1 MRCQQIRKSAFLP
14 WRTTYFLGV
23 WKVQGKCCFFSVE
36 SDRKPIGKS
45 GFIAILR
52 RLSRLRRGSADSA
65 AIAEQ
70 SLLESNE
77 IPSDYNFHT
86 RRKRGCDAGR
96 MCEVS

>member
-14 WRTTYFLGV
+14 WRSTCFLDV
-23 WKVQGKCCFFSVE
+23 WKVQGKCCFFPVE

-45 GFIAILR
+45 GFIAILW

-86 RRKRGCDAGR
+86 RRKRGGDAGR